1 MLPYNECTKDNRLEG
16 GLKVITLQTVTKEN
30 FWDCIDLTV
39 HPEQENFITSNSI
52 SIAQS
57 KIHPEYTPLAIY
69 NDETMVGFIMY
80 CLDSDDDEYWIY
92 RLMIDQHYQGKGFA
106 TEALHQVIE
115 IIKDDK
121 TRNQIFLGVP
131 LESEPAVHLY
141 EQAGFKFNGQIFGQE
156 HIMVLN
162 Y

>member
-30 FWDCIDLTV
+30 FLDCIDLTV

-57 KIHPEYTPLAIY
+57 KIHPEYTPLSIY

-92 RLMIDQHYQGKGFA
+92 RLMIDQNYQGKGFA

>member
-80 CLDSDDDEYWIY
+80 CLDADDDEYWIY

>member
-1 MLPYNECTKDNRLEG
+1 M
-16 GLKVITLQTVTKEN
+16 ITLRPITKEN
-30 FWDCIDLTV
+30 FWDCIDLIV
-39 HPEQENFITSNSI
+39 FPEQDHFVTSNAI

-57 KIHPEYTPLAIY
+57 KVQPECIPLAIY
-69 NDETMVGFIMY
+69 NEETMVGFLMY

-92 RLMIDQHYQGKGFA
+92 RLMIDQHYQGQGFA

-115 IIKDDK
+115 LIKDDK
-121 TRNQIFLGVP
+121 TRHQIFLGVH
-131 LESEPAVHLY
+131 LKSESAVHIY
-141 EQAGFKFNGQIFGQE
+141 EQAGFTFNGQIFGQE